1 MRKTVMLCTAS
12 ILAGCAGSHIPD
24 NEFVYDERDAIPN
37 AIPLPKPDINQRPV
51 VGTKTVL
58 VTVNH
63 WQDGDALNYPL
74 IKKHT
79 LSSDPD
85 SLQSY
90 LHAASAGKLTLTGQ
104 VIESTSGPRPDQCK
118 GGSPMP
124 MALAIAE
131 GKKTAQAHGLDPE
144 QFDYVI
150 NVVDCGG
157 NASAYRPGRLIG
169 VYGQSGASHVYKH
182 EFGHNLG
189 YAHGNTYTKC
199 PKEGDTLTAPTGC
212 TVIAYGDTGDTVSG
226 GATLYPANNRWYSG
240 WLDNKQVAVIERTGL
255 YRLGVLGQEGPQLY
269 LINRLGLV
277 PTQLAFE
284 YRKPTPFDNFPP
296 TDNRVNGVWVRY
308 TSMGGYL
315 LNTQLDATPETAS
328 TADPTLTGNIILKDE
343 EAKISV
349 GFCSRSDQGAIFA
362 VAVNGEALPGCFT
375 ALPPPNIQ
383 KPVAGA
389 PAAQNPIVFSGTG
402 SPGAW
407 MVIGYRKSGES
418 KWNVINTV
426 ADATGVWSSTLAQL
440 PASKYE
446 GRVQQVMGLN
456 PSQYNYVDFEVAP

>member
-1 MRKTVMLCTAS
+1 MRKTVMFCTAS

-58 VTVNH
+58 VTVTH

-74 IKKHT
+74 IKNHT

-90 LHAASAGKLTLTGQ
+90 LDAASAGKLTLTGQ

-124 MALAIAE
+124 MSLAIAE
-131 GKKTAQAHGLDPE
+131 GKKTAQAHGLDPDR
-144 QFDYVI
+144 FDYVI

-157 NASAYRPGRLIG
+157 NASAFRPGRIIG
-169 VYGQSGASHVYKH
+169 VYGQSGGSHVYKH

-199 PKEGDTLTAPTGC
+199 PKEGDTVTAPTGC
-212 TVIAYGDTGDTVSG
+212 TVIGYGDTGDSVSG

-240 WLDNKQVAVIERTGL
+240 WLNDEQAAVIERTGL
-255 YRLGVLGQEGPQLY
+255 YRLGVLGQKGPQSY
-269 LINRLGLV
+269 LINRPGLV
-277 PTQLAFE
+277 PPQVALE

-296 TDNRVNGVWVRY
+296 TDNRVRGVWVRY

-315 LNTQLDATPETAS
+315 LNTQLDGTPETAP
-328 TADPTLTGNIILKDE
+328 TTDPTLFPGKVLKDE
-343 EAKISV
+343 DA
-349 GFCSRSDQGAIFA
+349 GFTIKVCTTSDEGATIA
-362 VAVNGEALPGCFT
+362 VSIKNEALPTCAT
-375 ALPPPNIQ
+375 APIPPPTATVMYPTRN
-383 KPVAGA
+383 PV
-389 PAAQNPIVFSGTG
+389 VFSGT
-402 SPGAW
+402 SLPGALINVRYKGSLEEDW
-407 MVIGYRKSGES
+407 QDVNVVSDANGRWSATLPPLS
-418 KWNVINTV
+418 K
-426 ADATGVWSSTLAQL
+426 
-440 PASKYE
+440 
-446 GRVQQVMGLN
+446 MGLYTGLVWQKIGN
-456 PSQYNYVDFEVAP
+456 SASYVYRNFELVP